1 MTLIEL
7 RNVCKSYTLGG
18 ETIHAVNNVNLN
30 IEQGEFVVI
39 LGPSGSGKTTLLNLL
54 GGLEKPSSGSI
65 CVDGQDIATFNE
77 HKLSS
82 YRCHSVGL
90 IFQFFNLFPTLSTLE
105 NVSFAAELVGKQ
117 ARQPIEMLEAVGLG
131 SRLDH
136 YPGQL
141 SGGQQQRVAI
151 ARALVKNPK
160 LILADEPT
168 GSLDYKTGIDVLKT
182 MREFNQ
188 QTGQT
193 CIVVTHNVIIADM
206 ADRVVQVGDG
216 QVQNSVL
223 NQTPKLVHEL
233 EW

>member
-1 MTLIEL
+1 MALIEL
-7 RNVCKSYTLGG
+7 QAVEKAYTLGG
-18 ETIHAVNNVNLN
+18 ETVRAAKGINLT

-54 GGLEKPSSGSI
+54 GGLEKPDTGKI
-65 CVDGQDIATFNE
+65 LVDGQDIAALGET
-77 HKLSS
+77 KLSD
-82 YRCHSVGL
+82 YRRTNVGL
-90 IFQFFNLFPTLSTLE
+90 IFQFFNLFPTLSALE
-105 NVSFAAELVGKQ
+105 NVNFAAELVGKQ
-117 ARQPIEMLEAVGLG
+117 ARKPVEMLEAVGLG
-131 SRLDH
+131 SRLNH

-182 MREFNQ
+182 MRDFNTS
-188 QTGQT
+188 TGQT
-193 CIVVTHNVIIADM
+193 CIIVTHNATIAGM
-206 ADRVVQVGDG
+206 ADRVIHVGDG
-216 QVQNSVL
+216 QVHNSVI
-223 NQTPKLVHEL
+223 NPTPKLVEEL